1 MEPLLSTI
9 CLLSINIKL
18 SPVLAI
24 PVLLAS
30 VLGFML
36 LWERRKIR
44 RVIEQFVS
52 LASHASIPTYR
63 SVLPELS
70 NELAR
75 ARRTQRALS
84 VMVLILEADI
94 NLGSLDPQKKR
105 NRNVGDSDRR
115 FRIEEI
121 PTMALI
127 FPQIGYILRNTVRK
141 SDIVACG
148 PAPNEFV
155 VVLAET
161 GKIQSRP
168 FLERFHDLVVS
179 SGLKPLRTGIS
190 EFPQDG
196 LTIEDLVS
204 KARAS
209 SAYAPPSGPSE
220 QPIPELITDHGIVA
234 RREAV

>member
-1 MEPLLSTI
+1 MEPLLST
-9 CLLSINIKL
+9 LWLFSINIKL
-18 SPVLAI
+18 SPALAI
-24 PVLLAS
+24 PILLATA
-30 VLGFML
+30 LGLML

-52 LASHASIPTYR
+52 LASHAAIPTYR

-75 ARRTQRALS
+75 ARRTQRPLS
-84 VMVLILEADI
+84 VMVLILETGLEKSLEFPKRKSG
-94 NLGSLDPQKKR
+94 NLD
-105 NRNVGDSDRR
+105 NGDKR
-115 FRIEEI
+115 FRIEQI
-121 PTMALI
+121 PTIALI
-127 FPQIGYILRNTVRK
+127 FPQISYILRNTVRK

-161 GKIQSRP
+161 AKKQAQP
-168 FLERFHDLVVS
+168 FTERFNELIAS
-179 SGLKPLRTGIS
+179 SGLTPLRTGIA
-190 EFPQDG
+190 EFPPDG

-204 KARAS
+204 RARAS
-209 SAYAPPSGPSE
+209 SKYVPPSQDNEEEVLDIAAERGFVP
-220 QPIPELITDHGIVA
+220 